1 MEIFQSVLLAIV
13 QGISEWLPISSSGH
27 LLIAQSIMGISVPV
41 SFDILLH
48 VGTLAA
54 VVAVFWKDLLGI
66 LSAVVTFRRSDPLFK
81 TGFML
86 ILGSIPTALIGLA
99 VSAAEPYFLSL
110 TSVGVGLIATSL
122 LLFASRSTK
131 GSSILGPKQALLV
144 GIVQGIAVIPGVS
157 RSGST
162 ISSGLIAG
170 VGKADA
176 FRYSMLLSI
185 PAILGALLL
194 KANELSSSGLELQ
207 SMVGMVIAAV
217 VGYISIRLLKNT
229 LLSGRFH
236 LFGFYCL
243 AVGAGLVVYSLL

>member
-1 MEIFQSVLLAIV
+1 MEIFQAVILAIL

-54 VVAVFWKDLLGI
+54 VFAVFWKDLLGI
-66 LSAVVTFRRSDPLFK
+66 ISAVLRFRRSDPLFK
-81 TGFML
+81 TGVFL

-99 VSAAEPYFLSL
+99 ISAAESYFLSL
-110 TSVGVGLIATSL
+110 VSVGAGLIITSL
-122 LLFASRSTK
+122 LLFASRITK
-131 GSSILGPKQALLV
+131 GAKNLSPKRALLV
-144 GIVQGIAVIPGVS
+144 GIMQGIAVIPGIS

-162 ISSGLIAG
+162 ISAALIAG
-170 VGKADA
+170 VDKAEA

-194 KANELSSSGLELQ
+194 KVGEISSSGLEVQ
-207 SMVGMVIAAV
+207 SIAGMTISAV
-217 VGYISIRLLKNT
+217 VGYASIRLLKRV
-229 LLSGRFH
+229 LISGKFH
-236 LFGFYCL
+236 LFGIYCL
-243 AVGAGLVVYSLL
+243 VAGVCVLLFSLI

>member
-1 MEIFQSVLLAIV
+1 MEIFQAVLLAIV

-27 LLIAQSIMGISVPV
+27 LLIAQSMMGISVPV

-48 VGTLAA
+48 IGTLAA

-66 LSAVVTFRRSDPLFK
+66 ISSVVMFKRSDPLFK
-81 TGFML
+81 TGMLL

-122 LLFASRSTK
+122 LLFASRNAKSGK
-131 GSSILGPKQALLV
+131 PLGSKQALLV

-162 ISSGLIAG
+162 ISAGLIAG
-170 VGKADA
+170 VGKTEA

-207 SMVGMVIAAV
+207 SIVGMVIAAV
-217 VGYISIRLLKNT
+217 VGYVSIKLLKNM